1 MSLEPTRP
9 EQLSTAT
16 VAGTSVTQTTSAG
29 RSVFAQRFASI
40 VAVLMQDPNFR
51 QLRLADLEWLV
62 LPPIVAGQCRLGNL
76 PRPAAGDASTAGNV
90 QLRPVAVALWASV
103 SDQVDARLATTL
115 DKPVVLSAAE
125 WTSGKNL
132 WLMAIAGD
140 PRALPAFIGQ
150 LEKQDFK
157 DKTVKV
163 RARILNG
170 QTEVM
175 TLAAYRD
182 HKAKQFSATAKAN

>member
-1 MSLEPTRP
+1 M
-9 EQLSTAT
+9 
-16 VAGTSVTQTTSAG
+16 
-29 RSVFAQRFASI
+29 
-40 VAVLMQDPNFR
+40 
-51 QLRLADLEWLV
+51 
-62 LPPIVAGQCRLGNL
+62 
-76 PRPAAGDASTAGNV
+76 GNV

-115 DKPVVLSAAE
+115 DKPVVLNAAE

-163 RARILNG
+163 RARVKG

>member
-1 MSLEPTRP
+1 MSLDPTLP
-9 EQLSTAT
+9 EQLATAT
-16 VAGTSVTQTTSAG
+16 VAGTSVTQTASAG

-115 DKPVVLSAAE
+115 DKPVVLNAAE
-125 WTSGKNL
+125 WTSGKKCL
-132 WLMAIAGD
+132 VDGDRWRSACASSLHRSTRKAGFQGQD
-140 PRALPAFIGQ
+140 SEGARPHPQRADGSN
-150 LEKQDFK
+150 D
-157 DKTVKV
+157 
-163 RARILNG
+163 
-170 QTEVM
+170 
-175 TLAAYRD
+175 LAAYRD

>member
-1 MSLEPTRP
+1 MSLDLTRP
-9 EQLSTAT
+9 EQLAAT
-16 VAGTSVTQTTSAG
+16 TIAATPVAQAASAD

-51 QLRLADLEWLV
+51 QLRLTDLEWLV

-76 PRPAAGDASTAGNV
+76 PRPAAGDASTVGNV

-103 SDQVDARLATTL
+103 SDQVDARLATAL

-125 WTSGKNL
+125 WTSGRNL

-150 LEKQDFK
+150 LEKHDFK

-182 HKAKQFSATAKAN
+182 HKTKQFSAKAKAN

>member
-1 MSLEPTRP
+1 MSLDLTRP
-9 EQLSTAT
+9 EQLAATT
-16 VAGTSVTQTTSAG
+16 VAATLVAQAASAD

-51 QLRLADLEWLV
+51 QLRLTDLEWLV

-76 PRPAAGDASTAGNV
+76 PRPAAGDASTVGNV

-103 SDQVDARLATTL
+103 SDQVDARLATAL

-125 WTSGKNL
+125 WTSGRNL

-150 LEKQDFK
+150 LEKHDFK

-182 HKAKQFSATAKAN
+182 HKMKQFSAKAKAN